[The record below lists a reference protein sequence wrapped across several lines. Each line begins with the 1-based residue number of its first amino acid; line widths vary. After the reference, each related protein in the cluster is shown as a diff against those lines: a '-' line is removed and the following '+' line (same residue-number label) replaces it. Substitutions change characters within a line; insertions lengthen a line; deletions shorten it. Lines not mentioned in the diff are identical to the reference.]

1 MNTPPLNNKFD
12 YKYTGDEK
20 YQPQPNRTEKLYPYY
35 PDENLIQ
42 AVNLSIVLQRPLLL
56 QGEPGCGKTLLA
68 KAIAYE
74 FQQQLKKEGI
84 NIEKYPYFSWSIK
97 STTRAKE
104 GLYTYDTLARLRDA
118 QLVGRTGLSD
128 EELNKIAT
136 RVNDHQHEAYIKYG
150 ALGNAFQETEYRP
163 IVLIDEIDKADID
176 FPNDLLEV
184 LEESKFEVTEIGET
198 IEAKQ
203 QPIIII
209 TSNDEK
215 ELPDAFLRRCIY
227 YYIEFPDE
235 EQLIKIIKGHFPDDN
250 KLSDEVIAAAVD
262 KFIEVREDG
271 VKRKDGKK
279 PSTSELKDL
288 VTAIYNYGQKDV
300 LDVIAD
306 IGQNLPLLGIL
317 LKNKEDQKYYQD
329 KSREDK

>member
-1 MNTPPLNNKFD
+1 MNTQTFD
-12 YKYTGDEK
+12 YKYTGLEE
-20 YQPQPNRTEKLYPYY
+20 YQPQPDRTKKEYPYY

-42 AVNLSIVLQRPLLL
+42 AVNLAIALERPLLL

-74 FQQQLKKEGI
+74 FQQQLK
-84 NIEKYPYFSWSIK
+84 IEKYPYFSWSIK

-118 QLVGRTGLSD
+118 QLVGRVGLNED
-128 EELNKIAT
+128 ELNRIAG
-136 RVNDHQHEAYIKYG
+136 RVNEDKHTAYIKYG

-184 LEESKFEVTEIGET
+184 LEESKFEIPEIGEPKKAT
-198 IEAKQ
+198 KS
-203 QPIIII
+203 PIIII

-227 YYIEFPDE
+227 YYIEFPNE
-235 EQLIKIIKGHFPDDN
+235 EQLKKIINGHFPN
-250 KLSDEVIAAAVD
+250 NSLSQEVIEAAID
-262 KFIEVREDG
+262 KFIEVRENG
-271 VKRKDGKK
+271 VKRQDGKQ
-279 PSTSELKDL
+279 PSTSELKDF
-288 VTAIYNYGQKDV
+288 VTALYTYGQKDV
-300 LDVIAD
+300 LDVIAN
-306 IGQNLPLLGIL
+306 IANNLPLLGIL
-317 LKNKEDQKYYQD
+317 LKNKEDQEYYQD
-329 KSREDK
+329 KSRVNNDE

>member
-1 MNTPPLNNKFD
+1 MNNQPFD

-35 PDENLIQ
+35 PDKNLIE

-74 FQQQLKKEGI
+74 FQQRL
-84 NIEKYPYFSWSIK
+84 NIPKYPYFSWSIK

-128 EELNKIAT
+128 DELKKISD
-136 RVNDHQHEAYIKYG
+136 RVNHPEHKEYIKYG
-150 ALGNAFQETEYRP
+150 ALGEAFRATEHRP
-163 IVLIDEIDKADID
+163 ILLIDEIDKADID

-184 LEESKFEVTEIGET
+184 LEESKFEITEIRT
-198 IEAKQ
+198 TQPAKQ

-235 EQLIKIIKGHFPDDN
+235 EQLIKIVKGHFPDHN
-250 KLSDEVIAAAVD
+250 KLSDAVIEVAVD
-262 KFIEVREDG
+262 KFIEVRKNG

-288 VTAIYNYGQKDV
+288 MTAIYNYGQKDV
-300 LDVIAD
+300 LDIITD
-306 IGQNLPLLGIL
+306 IGQNLPWLGIL
-317 LKNKEDQKYYQD
+317 LKSKEDQKYYQD
-329 KSREDK
+329 KSREDNDK

>member
-1 MNTPPLNNKFD
+1 MNTKPFD
-12 YKYTGDEK
+12 CKYTGDEK

-35 PDENLIQ
+35 PDDNLIQ
-42 AVNLSIVLQRPLLL
+42 AVNLSMVLQRPLLL

-68 KAIAYE
+68 KAIAHE
-74 FQQQLKKEGI
+74 FQQCL
-84 NIEKYPYFSWSIK
+84 NLEKYPYFSWSIK

-136 RVNDHQHEAYIKYG
+136 RVNDPEHQAYIKYG

-184 LEESKFEVTEIGET
+184 LEESKFEVTEISKT
-198 IEAKQ
+198 KEAIQ

-227 YYIEFPDE
+227 YYIEFPQPDK
-235 EQLIKIIKGHFPDDN
+235 LIEIVNGHLGKPLNDKN
-250 KLSDEVIAAAVD
+250 QVVKKAVE
-262 KFIEVREDG
+262 KFMEVRNQG
-271 VKRKDGKK
+271 TKRKDGKK
-279 PSTSELKDL
+279 PSTSELLDWILWLKRSS
-288 VTAIYNYGQKDV
+288 QKEA
-300 LDVIAD
+300 LEFIE
-306 IGQNLPLLGIL
+306 NLEQHPHLLGVL
-317 LKNKEDQKYYQD
+317 LKSKEDQEYYTQQIEKQ
-329 KSREDK
+329 KSRSESQ

>member
-1 MNTPPLNNKFD
+1 MLN
-12 YKYTGDEK
+12 
-20 YQPQPNRTEKLYPYY
+20 PYY
-35 PDENLIQ
+35 PDKNLIQ

-74 FQQQLKKEGI
+74 FQKRL
-84 NIEKYPYFSWSIK
+84 NIPKYPYFSWSIK

-128 EELNKIAT
+128 DELKKISD
-136 RVNDHQHEAYIKYG
+136 RVNDPEHKEYIKYG
-150 ALGNAFQETEYRP
+150 ALGDAFRETEYRP
-163 IVLIDEIDKADID
+163 ILLIDEIDKADID

-184 LEESKFEVTEIGET
+184 LEESKFEITEIGET
-198 IEAKQ
+198 KETKQ

-227 YYIEFPDE
+227 YYIEFPQPDT
-235 EQLIKIIKGHFPDDN
+235 LIKIVNGHLGKPLTDKN
-250 KLSDEVIAAAVD
+250 QLVKKAVE
-262 KFIEVREDG
+262 KFMEVRNQG
-271 VKRKDGKK
+271 TRRKDGKK
-279 PSTSELKDL
+279 PSTSELLDWILWLKRSS
-288 VTAIYNYGQKDV
+288 QKEA
-300 LDVIAD
+300 LEFIK
-306 IGQNLPLLGIL
+306 NLEQHPHLLGIL
-317 LKNKEDQKYYQD
+317 LKNKDDQKYYKNQIEKQ
-329 KSREDK
+329 KSGSES